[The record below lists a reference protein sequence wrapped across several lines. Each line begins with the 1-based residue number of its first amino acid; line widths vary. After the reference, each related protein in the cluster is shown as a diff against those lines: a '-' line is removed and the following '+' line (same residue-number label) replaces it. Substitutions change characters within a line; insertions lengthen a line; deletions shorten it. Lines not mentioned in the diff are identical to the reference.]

1 MAKDNV
7 VEKYE
12 LTVIF
17 HPDLDE
23 EGVKNECAKIE
34 AACTAHK
41 GEVLMTD
48 HWGRRPLSYPIK
60 KKQYGV
66 YVLFVLAGDSSLV
79 SDLSRQLRINDQVLR
94 FLAVKKDKFAPDLQH
109 RSGRDRLDDDAF
121 AGIGVGDL
129 DASDEVSL

>member
-1 MAKDNV
+1 
-7 VEKYE
+7 
-12 LTVIF
+12 
-17 HPDLDE
+17 
-23 EGVKNECAKIE
+23 
-34 AACTAHK
+34 
-41 GEVLMTD
+41 
-48 HWGRRPLSYPIK
+48 
-60 KKQYGV
+60 V
-66 YVLFVLAGDSSLV
+66 YVLFVLAGDLSLV